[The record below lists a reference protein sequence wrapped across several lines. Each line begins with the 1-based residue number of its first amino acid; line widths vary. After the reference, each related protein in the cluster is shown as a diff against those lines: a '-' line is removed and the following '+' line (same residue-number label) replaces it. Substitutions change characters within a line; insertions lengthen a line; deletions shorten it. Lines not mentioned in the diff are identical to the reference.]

1 MDLKEQI
8 IQEYLQQ
15 GCGYRKLQ
23 DKYGISRNA
32 IRTGKIPAQL
42 TLLPV
47 FFSQHLRP
55 YAAIYYFKLIAL
67 YHCAVTLRPTIRFT

>member
-23 DKYGISRNA
+23 AKYGISR
-32 IRTGKIPAQL
+32 TY
-42 TLLPV
+42 PV
-47 FFSQHLRP
+47 PGSKHDRCKRKSFCF
-55 YAAIYYFKLIAL
+55 
-67 YHCAVTLRPTIRFT
+67 